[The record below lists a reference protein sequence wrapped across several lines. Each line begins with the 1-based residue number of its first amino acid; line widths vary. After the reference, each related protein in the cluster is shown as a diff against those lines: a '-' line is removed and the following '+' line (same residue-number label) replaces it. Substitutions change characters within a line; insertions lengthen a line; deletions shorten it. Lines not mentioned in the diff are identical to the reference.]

1 MGAKSAPQV
10 TTGLACALLRPSVFY
25 RAVFKV
31 LVAIAGLA
39 VVSCSAQADSGSD
52 DGPSQPANWDAELRL
67 PEAVD
72 VNPTPHVFETTLT
85 AKVVNLELVP
95 GKITPVWTYNGLL
108 PGPLIRVAPGD
119 RLIVH
124 LVNELPE
131 PTTIHWH
138 GIRLPNSMDGV
149 PATTQAQVEPGGR
162 FDYDFVLPDSGTFW
176 YHPHVDSAAQ
186 AGFGLYGPLIVTDP
200 NEPAGLGDELVLVLS
215 DMMLMDDGSQ
225 APPEGG
231 GDLATLFG
239 REGDTLL
246 VNGKVNPTLHALA
259 ARRQRWR
266 VINTAKSRYFQ
277 LMLEGQQF
285 TRIGSDQGLI
295 ETPESSDRIIL
306 TPAQRADVVLD
317 LALPSASSRPVRWV
331 PYDRGFGSTE
341 FRPEETVFTIQTSVD
356 PAQASPPLP
365 ILHREIAPI
374 DVSNAT
380 RQFIDLTQSAEGEPF
395 SLGINGVPG
404 DRAPALM
411 AAVGDTQMWTV
422 RNTIAFAHPF
432 HLHGFFFQVMD
443 VNGVPPTVRE
453 WRDTVNIPIDA
464 TVNLAVNFNERP
476 GMWMFHCHILDHA
489 EAGMMGMLHLHEH

>member
-1 MGAKSAPQV
+1 M
-10 TTGLACALLRPSVFY
+10 LY
-25 RAVFKV
+25 RAVFKFF
-31 LVAIAGLA
+31 VATAGLV
-39 VVSCSAQADSGSD
+39 VVSCSAPVDSGSN
-52 DGPSQPANWDAELRL
+52 DGPSQPPKWDAELRL

-72 VNPTPHVFETTLT
+72 VNPAPHIFETTLT

-95 GKITPVWTYNGLL
+95 GKFTPVWTYNGLL

-138 GIRLPNSMDGV
+138 GIRLPNAMDGV
-149 PATTQAQVEPGGR
+149 PGHTQAQVEPGGR

-200 NEPAGLGDELVLVLS
+200 SEPAGLGDELVLVLA
-215 DMMLMDDGSQ
+215 DMMLMDDGAQ
-225 APPEGG
+225 ASPESG

-239 REGDTLL
+239 REGDVLL
-246 VNGKVNPTLHALA
+246 VNGKVNPVLHSLA
-259 ARRQRWR
+259 GRRQRWR

-277 LMLEGQQF
+277 LMMEGQQF
-285 TRIGSDQGLI
+285 TRIGGDQGLI
-295 ETPESSDRIIL
+295 EKPESSDRIVL
-306 TPAQRADVVLD
+306 TPAQRAEVVVD
-317 LALPSASSRPVRWV
+317 LALPSGSTRAVRWV

-341 FRPEETVFTIQTSVD
+341 FRPEETVFTIETSVD
-356 PAQASPPLP
+356 PAYASPPLP
-365 ILHREIAPI
+365 TLHREIAAL

-380 RQFIDLTQSAEGEPF
+380 RQFIDLTQSVAGEPF
-395 SLGINGVPG
+395 SLGINGVSG

-411 AAVGDTQMWTV
+411 AMVGDTQMWTV
-422 RNTIAFAHPF
+422 RNTMAFAHPF

-443 VNGVPPTVRE
+443 VNGVPPATRE

-464 TVNLAVNFNERP
+464 SVNLAVSFNERP